1 MGRENKEGKP
11 KWDID
16 NEYPKWD
23 PIDYKFQDA
32 QFFSKVRKLL
42 LERLE
47 PEHDLMDEHLT
58 ITDITWVFGNVK
70 VFKTINPLLL
80 ASVKKE
86 IEMLY

>member
-1 MGRENKEGKP
+1 
-11 KWDID
+11 
-16 NEYPKWD
+16 
-23 PIDYKFQDA
+23 
-32 QFFSKVRKLL
+32 VRKLL